1 LCSTNQNNGEKKEA
15 RKLHSS
21 KKKKKKQFNR
31 DLVGNKENEY
41 PVPDSIKQ

>member
-1 LCSTNQNNGEKKEA
+1 MGRRRRQGNCIPQ
-15 RKLHSS
+15 
-21 KKKKKKQFNR
+21 KKKKKKFNR